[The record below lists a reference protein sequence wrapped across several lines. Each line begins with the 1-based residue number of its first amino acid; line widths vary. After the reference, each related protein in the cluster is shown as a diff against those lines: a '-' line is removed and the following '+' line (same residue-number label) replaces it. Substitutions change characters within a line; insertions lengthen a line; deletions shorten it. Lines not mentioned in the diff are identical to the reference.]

1 MVNIG
6 SGVSI
11 LSVRG
16 PEHYN
21 RVYGSSLGGGTFLG
35 LCCLLTGCNSFE
47 EALELAARGENEKV
61 GTEVSVV
68 EASGARACRC
78 PEGVLELELKI
89 LVKKN
94 MGKGVVTPCRKI
106 QQLGR
111 VFGPFMAH

>member
-1 MVNIG
+1 MNIG

-61 GTEVSVV
+61 GTEVTVV
-68 EASGARACRC
+68 EDSGARACRC
-78 PEGVLELELKI
+78 LEGLLELELK
-89 LVKKN
+89 N
-94 MGKGVVTPCRKI
+94 TGEEEHG
-106 QQLGR
+106 QGR
-111 VFGPFMAH
+111 CHPL